1 MKDLI
6 YYRAITKNDI
16 DVKVM
21 GIKIPK
27 GTEFLVLINNWAYF
41 DPDKKRDGY
50 FSCKNLGITSIWHDE
65 FELVDNIPMSCGLC
79 KNHWSSRC
87 KNSGDICNIFEPYP
101 PEMTAE
107 EFNILEAEVLKD
119 LPEEFRSCISS
130 MSYERGHSA
139 GYEECLIH
147 VKGYVRD
154 LKDPIEKFKN
164 RIINTSQFV

>member
-27 GTEFLVLINNWAYF
+27 GTEFLVLINDWAYF

-50 FSCKNLGITSIWHDE
+50 FSCKNLGINSIWHDE
-65 FELVDNIPMSCGLC
+65 FELVDNIPMSCSLC
-79 KNHWSSRC
+79 KNHWNSRC
-87 KNSGDICNIFEPYP
+87 KDCRGDICNIFEPYP
-101 PEMTAE
+101 PAMTAE

-119 LPEEFRSCISS
+119 LPEEFRSRISY
-130 MSYERGHSA
+130 MAHERGHSA

-147 VKGYVRD
+147 VKEYVRD

-164 RIINTSQFV
+164 RISQSRG